1 MVEWVH
7 QTVALRERCDGA
19 GVERGSLLLLP
30 EPPRSQ
36 HNQDKRK
43 TFAYPTL
50 AGSSRGHD
58 EAGHDLPSHAEVQA
72 CSPVLHATAS
82 HLGGGILP
90 QDAGGGLTLSERQLT
105 ITRQLSTAQAIRY
118 SRRQRPVAVI
128 RSQSLSLTVLPIPFS
143 GLLQRTGSRSLVDR
157 RANRQHKREARDG

>member
-72 CSPVLHATAS
+72 CSPVLHATALS
-82 HLGGGILP
+82 PRRRHLAPGCRRRSYVVRTTTHDNPTAVNSPGNSLFTPSASGRCHKE
-90 QDAGGGLTLSERQLT
+90 SEFEPHSFTHPL
-105 ITRQLSTAQAIRY
+105 
-118 SRRQRPVAVI
+118 
-128 RSQSLSLTVLPIPFS
+128 
-143 GLLQRTGSRSLVDR
+143 
-157 RANRQHKREARDG
+157 

>member
-1 MVEWVH
+1 MNGF
-7 QTVALRERCDGA
+7 TKLLLF
-19 GVERGSLLLLP
+19 ERGAMAL
-30 EPPRSQ
+30 
-36 HNQDKRK
+36 
-43 TFAYPTL
+43 
-50 AGSSRGHD
+50 GSREEVSCCCQSHQGVSTIR
-58 EAGHDLPSHAEVQA
+58 ANARPSHIRRW
-72 CSPVLHATAS
+72 PVVRGVTMKPVMICRLMLKFRFVRQSFMPLRS

-128 RSQSLSLTVLPIPFS
+128 RSQNLSLTVLPIPVS